1 MSLSDDLC
9 RSYLDLRWHFDPAA
23 ATLAG
28 IAEHD
33 GRLGQFGPAAIREH
47 LAAFRAIEAGIE
59 ELEVEDAADELDRT
73 ALLDDVRVTIFRIQ
87 HERPQVRNPAFWLLH
102 LCEALYGL
110 RPHGGASGERG
121 VAALARLKAVPAF
134 LAEAEQTLDGPP
146 AVFVD
151 IARELFSP
159 AADLVTRL
167 LHECGP
173 TMPDGAAG
181 LAAAG
186 ADAHASLARFR
197 LVLDT
202 ELTAH
207 ADEHAFAAGDEH
219 FERLLHFQHAVT
231 SGASELW
238 RAVIRLEEEVEAEL
252 RAIAGQVG
260 LGVDWRAVLEAH
272 LQSLPPWSDPGA
284 AAVRELAR
292 IDAFVRERDVV
303 SSLIDRLEAE
313 PLPGFLAP
321 ITCQSS
327 YLPPPLRGPNPAR
340 LWLRDAP
347 ITQVFLS
354 PLVAE
359 SGWPGLHLQTLR
371 SRQLPSAIR
380 GQLGNSL
387 VRGGW
392 GLYAMEMLDEAGYW
406 ADPVEHLV
414 ARAHLLLRLLLAR
427 IDIGVHTS
435 QLSLDDA
442 VRLLTDR
449 LPFDEEHALA
459 AVRGCCLE
467 PTQAVGA
474 IIGRRELRRI
484 RDERRLETRGRLSLR
499 GVHDEVLEY
508 GVLPAPLIRW
518 GMGLDG

>member
-1 MSLSDDLC
+1 VSLSDDLC

-28 IAEHD
+28 ITEHD
-33 GRLGQFGPAAIREH
+33 GRLGQFDRAAIREH

-59 ELEVEDAADELDRT
+59 ELAVEDAADELDRT

-87 HERPQVRNPAFWLLH
+87 HERPQARNPAFWLLH

-110 RPHGGASGERG
+110 LPRGRVSGDGAL
-121 VAALARLKAVPAF
+121 AALARLKAVPAF
-134 LAEAEQTLDGPP
+134 LAAAEEALDEPP

-151 IARELFSP
+151 VARELFSP
-159 AADLVTRL
+159 AARLITRL
-167 LHECGP
+167 LHDCGP
-173 TMPDGAAG
+173 AMPDHGAG
-181 LAAAG
+181 LAGAG
-186 ADAHASLARFR
+186 ADAQASLVRFR

-202 ELTAH
+202 ELAPH
-207 ADEHAFAAGDEH
+207 ANEHAFAAGDEH
-219 FERLLHFQHAVT
+219 FERLLHYQHAVT
-231 SGASELW
+231 SGAPELW

-252 RAIAGQVG
+252 RAIAGQAG
-260 LGVDWRAVLEAH
+260 HGVDWRAMLAAH
-272 LQSLPPWSDPGA
+272 LQALVPWGDAGA
-284 AAVRELAR
+284 GAVRELAR
-292 IDAFVRERDVV
+292 IAAFARERDLMP
-303 SSLIDRLEAE
+303 SLIDGLEAE
-313 PLPGFLAP
+313 PLPEFLAP
-321 ITCQSS
+321 ITCHAA
-327 YLPPPLRGPNPAR
+327 YLSPPLRGAGPAR
-340 LWLRDAP
+340 LWLRDAR
-347 ITQVFLS
+347 ITQAFLS

-359 SGWPGLHLQTLR
+359 SGWPGLHLQTFR
-371 SRQLPSAIR
+371 SRQLPSEIR
-380 GQLGNSL
+380 GHLGNSL

-427 IDIGVHTS
+427 IDIGLHTS
-435 QLSLDDA
+435 QLTLDEA

-449 LPFDEEHALA
+449 LPFDDEHALA

-499 GVHDEVLEY
+499 GVHDEILEY
-508 GVLPAPLIRW
+508 GGLPAPLIRW
-518 GMGLDG
+518 GMGLEG